1 MANNIIVP
9 IPTELKDIKSELIF
23 GLTKRQIIG
32 FGITGAIAVP
42 LFLILKNISLDLAMY
57 SSFFITVPIIF
68 LTIYKT
74 EKLPSEKWLKSILE
88 HKVLFSEKR
97 QFRIT
102 EKNLEVAKARGFI
115 KDDEKEKSISTVT
128 TSSSTETT

>member
-57 SSFFITVPIIF
+57 SSFFIAVPIIF
-68 LTIYKT
+68 LTIYKK
-74 EKLPSEKWLKSILE
+74 EKLPSIFKLP
-88 HKVLFSEKR
+88 
-97 QFRIT
+97 
-102 EKNLEVAKARGFI
+102 
-115 KDDEKEKSISTVT
+115 
-128 TSSSTETT
+128 SSLTLIFY